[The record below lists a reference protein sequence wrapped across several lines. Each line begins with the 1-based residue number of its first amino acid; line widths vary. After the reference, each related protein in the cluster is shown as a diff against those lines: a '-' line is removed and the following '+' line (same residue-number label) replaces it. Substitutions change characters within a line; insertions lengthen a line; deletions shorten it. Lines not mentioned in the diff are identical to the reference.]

1 MDLKEAEIAMAS
13 HRLMEAGRHAQQLF
27 DPVKVRFYV
36 TDDDGFE
43 VSILL
48 NNVLLAG
55 FKGEQAMEVS
65 DAVASFVIHLVT
77 RIIQE

>member
-13 HRLMEAGRHAQQLF
+13 HRLMEAGKQAQQLF
-27 DPVKVRFYV
+27 DPLKVRFYV

-48 NNVLLAG
+48 DNTMLAG

-77 RIIQE
+77 RVIEE

>member
-13 HRLMEAGRHAQQLF
+13 HRLLEAGRHAQQVF
-27 DPVKVRFYV
+27 DPLKVRFYLTV
-36 TDDDGFE
+36 DDGFA

-48 NNVLLAG
+48 DNVLLAG
-55 FKGEQAMEVS
+55 FKGDQAMEVS

-77 RIIQE
+77 RVIEE

>member
-13 HRLMEAGRHAQQLF
+13 HRLLEAGRHAQQVF
-27 DPVKVRFYV
+27 DPLKVRFYLTV
-36 TDDDGFE
+36 EDGFA

-48 NNVLLAG
+48 DNVLLAG
-55 FKGEQAMEVS
+55 FKGDQAMEVS

-77 RIIQE
+77 RVIEE

>member
-13 HRLMEAGRHAQQLF
+13 HRLLEAGRHAQQVF
-27 DPVKVRFYV
+27 DPLKVRFYLTV
-36 TDDDGFE
+36 EDGFA

-48 NNVLLAG
+48 DNVLLAG
-55 FKGEQAMEVS
+55 FKGDQAMEVS

-77 RIIQE
+77 RVIQE